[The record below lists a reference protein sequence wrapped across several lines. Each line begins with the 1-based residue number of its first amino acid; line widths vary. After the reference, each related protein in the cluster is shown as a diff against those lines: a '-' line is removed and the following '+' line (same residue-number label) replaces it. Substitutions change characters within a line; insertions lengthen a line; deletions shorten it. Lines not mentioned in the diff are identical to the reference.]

1 MEMQFIG
8 LVVSLIGGILD
19 PLTLGTAVL
28 IGILSPSKY
37 WAGGLGLFMGLA
49 LAAMAASASTTLN
62 THYSLVDGWLLQVS
76 SSFILSG
83 GVYFLKRGWKKLG
96 KIQREMDEEQAYL
109 VEMQNP
115 GTMPSD
121 DATQRES
128 VKTEVR
134 QKATDSNQIR
144 KQSGVEKTYGL
155 SRFLSVVSITLNIV
169 LIIFCFLLYKK
180 LENIE
185 LQTSDLLHSSS
196 LESIETKLTDMNR
209 ALNELAEESRSAR
222 RTSESVTIPY
232 SWAGD
237 Y

>member
-19 PLTLGTAVL
+19 PLTLGTAIIV
-28 IGILSPSKY
+28 GTLSPSKY
-37 WAGGLGLFMGLA
+37 WTGGLGLLVGVA
-49 LAAMAASASTTLN
+49 LATMAASVSTTLN
-62 THYSLVDGWLLQVS
+62 THYTLVDGWLLQVS
-76 SSFILSG
+76 NSFILSG

-109 VEMQNP
+109 VEMQKP

-128 VKTEVR
+128 VKDQSREKAADSPVTTKKTETAR
-134 QKATDSNQIR
+134 PFQFTQW
-144 KQSGVEKTYGL
+144 L
-155 SRFLSVVSITLNIV
+155 SLLSITMNIV
-169 LIIFCFLLYKK
+169 LIAFCFLMYKK
-180 LENIE
+180 IESIE
-185 LQTSDLLHSSS
+185 LQTSGLLDRSS
-196 LESIETKLTDMNR
+196 LESIETKLADVNR
-209 ALNELAEESRSAR
+209 SLDALAEESRNAR

-232 SWAGD
+232 SWGGH

>member
-1 MEMQFIG
+1 MEMQLIG
-8 LVVSLIGGILD
+8 LVVSMIGGILD
-19 PLTLGTAVL
+19 PLTLATAIIVGTF
-28 IGILSPSKY
+28 SPSKY
-37 WAGGLGLFMGLA
+37 WAGGLGLLVGLG
-49 LAAMAASASTTLN
+49 LAAMAASASITLN

-76 SSFILSG
+76 NSFILSG
-83 GVYFLKRGWKKLG
+83 GVYFLKRSWKKLG

-121 DATQRES
+121 EATPHEP
-128 VKTEVR
+128 VKAQVN

-144 KQSGVEKTYGL
+144 KQSGAEKTSGL
-155 SRFLSVVSITLNIV
+155 SKFLSVVSITLNIA
-169 LIIFCFLLYKK
+169 LIIFCFVMYKK
-180 LENIE
+180 IENIE
-185 LQTSDLLHSSS
+185 LQTSGLLDSSS

-222 RTSESVTIPY
+222 RTSESVTTPY
-232 SWAGD
+232 SWAGH